1 MGMELNRNLTPKEQI
16 PLLKATEELFGPECE
31 PKHRMFGA
39 TIWSPDG
46 IPDESHELAIKYFR
60 DFREARKWAKN
71 ELLEQQAIFF
81 REKSF
86 EASFEAEFDAFKA
99 STHDWLMFDQDPSG
113 AQRFRDA
120 TVSLEDDPR
129 FQSVI
134 RLNRDGS
141 FEEEC

>member
-1 MGMELNRNLTPKEQI
+1 MGMELNRNLTPEEQI

-31 PKHRMFGA
+31 PKHKMFGV
-39 TIWSPDG
+39 TIWSSDG
-46 IPDESHELAIKYFR
+46 SYELATASFR
-60 DFREARKWAKN
+60 DFRQAKVWAKKK
-71 ELLEQQAIFF
+71 LIEQQGILFQ
-81 REKSF
+81 KNLPI
-86 EASFEAEFDAFKA
+86 ASFEAEFDAFKA